1 MTNLGKSLTL
11 RISFLSIFWIA
22 MALLFTALLL
32 RYLYRDHISSHF
44 DAHVFTH
51 VEELVGAVKI
61 GPDGKISL
69 TRQPTDP
76 QFHRLNSGWYW
87 EVRYGGKSVEKSVS
101 LGDFQLDLENLDI
114 HENNEVTSIYGPSQ
128 QKLRAHMLEA
138 NYQDLPQP
146 LLLVVTSPEMQISD
160 DVQHYSAHILI
171 SFLVLGIGLSLAVV
185 FQVRVALQPLRAI
198 KAAIADVQAGRIK
211 RLPQEFPSEVQ
222 PLVDELNHL
231 LDHDERLVKRART
244 QLGDLAHAVKNP
256 LTIIRNEARHMPNE
270 KGQLILD
277 QSHIMSS
284 NIDHYLSL
292 ARTFGKNPLGLRTAV
307 KPVIEDL
314 CYVVEHVYADRG
326 IKISLSGLEDCWFR
340 GESQDLEEMAG
351 NLLDNAC
358 KWARSR
364 VEVRGEMDSE
374 SLVLVIEDDG
384 PGVPAAKLGAVLKR
398 GRRLDDTTPGSG
410 QGLGIVKDVT
420 DLYGGKLTL
429 SKSELGGL
437 KATLELP
444 GQ

>member
-1 MTNLGKSLTL
+1 
-11 RISFLSIFWIA
+11 
-22 MALLFTALLL
+22 
-32 RYLYRDHISSHF
+32 
-44 DAHVFTH
+44 
-51 VEELVGAVKI
+51 
-61 GPDGKISL
+61 
-69 TRQPTDP
+69 
-76 QFHRLNSGWYW
+76 
-87 EVRYGGKSVEKSVS
+87 
-101 LGDFQLDLENLDI
+101 
-114 HENNEVTSIYGPSQ
+114 
-128 QKLRAHMLEA
+128 
-138 NYQDLPQP
+138 
-146 LLLVVTSPEMQISD
+146 
-160 DVQHYSAHILI
+160 
-171 SFLVLGIGLSLAVV
+171 
-185 FQVRVALQPLRAI
+185 
-198 KAAIADVQAGRIK
+198 
-211 RLPQEFPSEVQ
+211 LPQEFPSEVQ

-256 LTIIRNEARHMPNE
+256 LTIIRNEARQMPNE

-314 CYVVEHVYADRG
+314 CYVVEHVYADRH

-364 VEVRGEMDSE
+364 VEIRGDMDLE
-374 SLVLVIEDDG
+374 SLVLIIEDDG
-384 PGVPAAKLGAVLKR
+384 PGVPADKLGEVLKR
-398 GRRLDDTTPGSG
+398 GRRLDDKTPGSG

-420 DLYGGKLTL
+420 DLYRGKLTL

-437 KATLELP
+437 RATLELP